1 MIAER
6 GGAEKNMKFYCLVL
20 LILLTAC
27 LHAAPRLP
35 FGEGAMLEPGR
46 ENRLR
51 FADGAGADYK
61 ICDIMGKTLHA
72 GTLNGEGELK
82 LNLPQGFYEMVFP
95 GHRVG
100 LYVSQARQGIPDPFW
115 GMQTDI
121 SRRERKQGMAVIDS
135 VIRLLAR
142 TGIGTMRD
150 YRSWREDE
158 PLPGKLRPGSDSTF
172 QRVASTP
179 VRILHYLA
187 DAPLWQ
193 LGPEGRQEKGASI
206 YPRHLLSL
214 ERSLR
219 LLLPHREPGMVGWQ
233 IENETTNRPYPPDV
247 TLAEINACSFLAG
260 RIGLKQPIVT
270 PGFARP
276 HADELGG
283 YTEAGL
289 VELCDVFALHVY
301 QPPEKMRESVA
312 IARQVLAKTSK
323 PGMPLW
329 ITETGYAWSAG
340 NVKNPSFRG
349 GDGRKRA
356 LPADDMESAV
366 SLIRS
371 AWIARAC
378 GVAKFIP
385 FRLVFCQ
392 EYSVNFGLL
401 DLDGSPQ
408 RNFAA
413 YAFAV
418 QCLSGKRYIGELAAP
433 PRNWESAMVFAAEDS
448 AVIAGYVPGGKT
460 GPRDWKNLPVKKA
473 LRIDGSVPGNGDSPE
488 WGKIV
493 YLFCSA
499 AEIEKLVYRDTPEG
513 ELLKIAENYRER
525 PRTPFPV
532 TTQFSHWQFDWKTNL
547 YYVATPEK
555 LEFHW
560 YNLSDHAL
568 PVEPELL
575 LPEGGRIV
583 SAAEPLPDSIP
594 AGTKISRSWGV
605 DLKPCRG
612 TIRRVVLRDRRGN
625 ASPVTLRFLDTTSL
639 TREPLVGAREV
650 KNWHANAA
658 GKMTIQT
665 VPEEGAIRFHTR
677 FSPSGWAYPEYFLNL
692 PKESLQDVIAISFEI
707 RAKKFGDRRY
717 PYSKVQFVHDRSRN
731 DFSQVDYPP
740 PTPEWSSRMVIV
752 PESVRMRPVYRL
764 RIGLGT
770 AETEMEFQLRN
781 IRLLRIP
788 R

>member
-1 MIAER
+1 
-6 GGAEKNMKFYCLVL
+6 MKIHC
-20 LILLTAC
+20 LILAMLLTVC
-27 LHAAPRLP
+27 LHAAPHLP
-35 FGEGAMLEPGR
+35 FGEGAMLEADR
-46 ENRLR
+46 ENLLR
-51 FADGAGADYK
+51 FVDGAGAAYRL
-61 ICDIMGKTLHA
+61 CDIMSRQLSSGA
-72 GTLNGEGELK
+72 LNGAGELTLK
-82 LNLPQGFYEMVFP
+82 LPQGFYELEFP

-100 LYVSQARQGIPDPFW
+100 LYVSPAWQGAPDPFW
-115 GMQTDI
+115 GMQTDV
-121 SRRERKQGMAVIDS
+121 SRRERKEGMAVIEQ
-135 VIRLLAR
+135 VLNLLER

-150 YRSWREDE
+150 YRSWKDDE
-158 PLPGKLRPGSDSTF
+158 PQPGKLRPGSDSTF
-172 QRVASTP
+172 QQVASTP

-187 DAPLWQ
+187 DAPSWQ
-193 LGPEGRQEKGASI
+193 LRPENQHEKGEAI

-219 LLLPHREPGMVGWQ
+219 LLLPHRAPGMVGWQ

-247 TLAEINACSFLAG
+247 TLSEINACSFLADK
-260 RIGLKQPIVT
+260 IDLKQPIVT

-276 HADELGG
+276 LADELGG

-289 VELCDVFALHVY
+289 AELCDVFALHVY
-301 QPPEKMRESVA
+301 LPPEKMCDSVA
-312 IARQVLAKTSK
+312 TARQVLAKTSK

-340 NVKNPSFRG
+340 NVKNPTFRG

-366 SLIRS
+366 SLVRS

-385 FRLVFCQ
+385 FRLIFCQ

-433 PRNWESAMVFAAEDS
+433 PRNWESAMVFANGDS
-448 AVIAGYVPGGKT
+448 AVIAGYVPSGKN
-460 GPRDWKNLPVKKA
+460 GPLDWKNLPVKEA
-473 LRIDGSVPGNGDSPE
+473 VRIDGSIPGSGSAAE

-493 YLFCSA
+493 YLFCST
-499 AEIEKLVYRDTPEG
+499 AEIEQWINHDTPEG
-513 ELLKIAENYRER
+513 NLLKIAENYREQ

-532 TTQFSHWQFDWKTNL
+532 TTQFSYWQYDWKTNL
-547 YYVATPEK
+547 YYVDTPEK

-560 YNLSDHAL
+560 SNLADRAL

-583 SAAEPLPDSIP
+583 SVAEPLPDLIP
-594 AGTKISRSWGV
+594 AGTKLSRSWTV
-605 DLKPCRG
+605 DLTQCRD
-612 TIRRVVLRDRRGN
+612 TIRRIVLRDRRGN

-639 TREPLVGAREV
+639 TREPLVGAGEA
-650 KNWHANAA
+650 KNWRVNAG
-658 GKMTIQT
+658 GKMTIRSI
-665 VPEEGAIRFHTR
+665 PEEGAVGFHTR
-677 FSPSGWAYPEYFLNL
+677 FSTPGWAYPEYFLNL
-692 PKESLQDVIAISFEI
+692 PEESLQDVIAISFEI
-707 RAKKFGDRRY
+707 RAKKFSDRRY
-717 PYSKVQFVHDRSRN
+717 PYSKVLFVHDRSKN
-731 DFSQVDYPP
+731 DFSQVNYPP

-752 PESVRMRPVYRL
+752 PESVRMRPIYRL

-770 AETEMEFQLRN
+770 AENEMDFQLRN
-781 IRLLRIP
+781 IRLHRIP

>member
-1 MIAER
+1 
-6 GGAEKNMKFYCLVL
+6 MKIHCLVL
-20 LILLTAC
+20 SILLTVC

-46 ENRLR
+46 EKLLR
-51 FADGAGADYK
+51 FVDGAGTAYR
-61 ICDIMGKTLHA
+61 ICDIMGRPLASGK
-72 GTLNGEGELK
+72 LNGQGELK
-82 LNLPQGFYEMVFP
+82 LKLPQGFYEVEFP
-95 GHRVG
+95 NHRVG
-100 LYVSQARQGIPDPFW
+100 LYVSPAWQGAPDPFW
-115 GMQTDI
+115 GMQTDV
-121 SRRERKQGMAVIDS
+121 SRRERKQGMAVIDP
-135 VIRLLAR
+135 VLKLLEWN
-142 TGIGTMRD
+142 GIGTMRD
-150 YRSWREDE
+150 YRSWKEDE
-158 PLPGKLRPGSDSTF
+158 PQPGKLRPGSDSTF

-193 LGPEGRQEKGASI
+193 LQPESPGEKGASI
-206 YPRHLLSL
+206 YPRRLLSL

-219 LLLPHREPGMVGWQ
+219 LLLPHRTPGMVGWQ

-247 TLAEINACSFLAG
+247 TLSEINACSFLAG
-260 RIGLKQPIVT
+260 KIDLTQPVVT

-276 HADELGG
+276 LADELGG

-289 VELCDVFALHVY
+289 AELCDVFALHVY
-301 QPPEKMRESVA
+301 QPPEKMRDSVA
-312 IARQVLAKTSK
+312 VARRVLAKTSK

-340 NVKNPSFRG
+340 NVKDPSFRG
-349 GDGRKRA
+349 RDGRRRA
-356 LPADDMESAV
+356 LAADDMESAV

-385 FRLVFCQ
+385 FRLIFCQ

-418 QCLSGKRYIGELAAP
+418 QCLSGRRYIGEFAAP
-433 PRNWESAMVFAAEDS
+433 PRNWESAMVFADGDS

-460 GPRDWKNLPVKKA
+460 GPQDWKNIPVKKA
-473 LRIDGSVPGNGDSPE
+473 LRIDGSVPGSGHAAE

-493 YLFCSA
+493 YLFCST
-499 AEIEKLVYRDTPEG
+499 AEIEKLVNRDTPEK

-532 TTQFSHWQFDWKTNL
+532 TTQFSYWQFDWKTNL
-547 YYVATPEK
+547 YYVDTPEK

-560 YNLSDHAL
+560 FNLSDHAL

-583 SAAEPLPDSIP
+583 SAAEPLPDLIP
-594 AGTKISRSWGV
+594 AGTKLSRAWTV
-605 DLKPCRG
+605 DLKQCRD
-612 TIRRVVLRDRRGN
+612 TIRRIVLRDRRGN

-639 TREPLVGAREV
+639 TREPLAGAGTV
-650 KNWHANAA
+650 KNWRANAA
-658 GKMTIQT
+658 GKMTIRS
-665 VPEEGAIRFHTR
+665 VPEEGAVGFHTR
-677 FSPSGWAYPEYFLNL
+677 FSTPGWAYPEYLLNL
-692 PKESLQDVIAISFEI
+692 PEESLQKVIAISFEI

-731 DFSQVDYPP
+731 DFSQVNYPP
-740 PTPEWSSRMVIV
+740 PTAEWSSRMVIV
-752 PESVRMRPVYRL
+752 PESVRMRPIYRL

-770 AETEMEFQLRN
+770 AEKEMDFQLRN
-781 IRLLRIP
+781 IRLHRIP